1 MLKKTKIVA
10 TISDLNCEVEFI
22 RRLYKDGMNVVRM
35 NTAHQSPDNS
45 LKIVN
50 NVRQVSDKIALMIDT
65 KGPEIRTTPSD
76 YKLSLKMGDKILI
89 KGDPAKSTVPDCIY
103 VSFGNFVNTVGKGK
117 KILIDDGELEL
128 EVKGREGDGLICVAL
143 NEGIVKGKKSVNVPG
158 VRFDLPAL
166 TDKDI
171 HYIHFAIENDIDFI
185 AHSFVRS
192 KEDVLKIQQVLDQA
206 KSEVKIIAKIENQEG
221 VDNLD
226 EIIENVY
233 GIMVAR
239 GDLAVE
245 IPYEKIPG
253 IQKVII
259 NKCIAA
265 RKPVIVATQM
275 LYSMMENPRPTRA
288 EVSDVA
294 NAIYSKTDA
303 IMLSGE
309 TAFGKYPVESVA
321 TMNRIALEVEK
332 TRSLMHETP
341 LVVMSNKTSAY
352 LSREAVEA
360 SIALDCKAI
369 IADTSKGRTI
379 RNMSCYRGMKPIFA
393 QCYSKRVMR
402 ELALCFGVYADYLEE
417 GRTHRFITVAL
428 NNYVEKGILSLQDKV
443 VVLGGNFVWTQ
454 NASFI
459 EISTVEN
466 MLTLMHRGENAGNA

>member
-10 TISDLNCEVEFI
+10 TISDLRCDVEFI
-22 RRLYKDGMNVVRM
+22 RKLYESGMNVVRV
-35 NTAHQSPDNS
+35 NTAHQTPEQT
-45 LKIVN
+45 LKVIN
-50 NVRQVSDKIALMIDT
+50 NVRQVSEKIPVMIDT

-76 YKLSLKMGDKILI
+76 YKISLKTGDRILV
-89 KGDPAKSTVPDCIY
+89 KGDSSKSTVPECIY
-103 VSFGNFVNTVGKGK
+103 VSFDDFENIVDTGRR
-117 KILIDDGELEL
+117 ILIDDGELEL
-128 EVKGREGDGLICVAL
+128 EVQGKDEGALVCIAL
-143 NEGIVKGKKSVNVPG
+143 NEGIVKSRKSVNVPG
-158 VRFDLPAL
+158 VRFNLPAL
-166 TDKDI
+166 TEKDI
-171 HYIHFAIENDIDFI
+171 TYINFAIEHDVDFI

-192 KEDVLKIQQVLDQA
+192 VEDVMMIQNILDKA
-206 KSEVKIIAKIENQEG
+206 GSEVKIIAKIENQEG

-226 EIIENVY
+226 TILDHVY
-233 GIMVAR
+233 GVMVAR

-253 IQKVII
+253 IQKMII

-275 LYSMMENPRPTRA
+275 LYSMIENPRPTRA

-321 TMNRIALEVEK
+321 TMNRIAVEVEK
-332 TRSLMHETP
+332 TRSAMHHSP

-352 LSREAVEA
+352 LSREVVEA
-360 SIALDCKAI
+360 SIELDCKAI
-369 IADTSKGRTI
+369 IADTSNGRTI
-379 RNMSCYRGMKPIFA
+379 RNISCYRGMKPVFA

-402 ELALCFGVYADYLEE
+402 ELALCFGVYADYLED
-417 GRTHRFITVAL
+417 GRTHRFIIVAL
-428 NNYVEKGILSLQDKV
+428 NNYVARGELDLQDMV

-454 NASFI
+454 SASFI

-466 MLTLMHRGENAGNA
+466 MLTLIHRSDK